1 MKERVSNTLQKL
13 RLNLQKDNGDI
24 ELIDVNKDGVVLIKL
39 KGIYKSC
46 PDLRVGINVIIE
58 NLLMNEVKGINFVLA
73 I

>member
-1 MKERVSNTLQKL
+1 MKERVSNTLKKL
-13 RLNLQKDNGDI
+13 RTTFQKDDGDI

-58 NLLMNEVKGINFVLA
+58 NLLMNEVQGINSVLA